1 MIRLRGRGMP
11 KLNKPDEYGD
21 LYLRVMLTVPT
32 DLTENE
38 KKQLAEIGRR
48 YLGR

>member
-1 MIRLRGRGMP
+1 MP

-21 LYLRVMLTVPT
+21 LYLRVMITVPT